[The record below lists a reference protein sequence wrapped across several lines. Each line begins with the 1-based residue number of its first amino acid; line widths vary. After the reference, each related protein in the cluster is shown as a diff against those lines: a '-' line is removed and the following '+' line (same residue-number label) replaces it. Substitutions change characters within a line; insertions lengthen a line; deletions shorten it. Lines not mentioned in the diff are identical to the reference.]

1 MLIRCERCQAL
12 YSLQDGVVKGA
23 TASGG
28 GFAVECGRCEL
39 VFAAK
44 IPQGKAPPSGG
55 PARPPSVKTHQAQP
69 KTTPA
74 KGSAAVE
81 RQGGAQP
88 TGDELAKALR
98 PKRPVP
104 VSDPESFEKL
114 LAAKARTRRN
124 LVIALCLVALVGLG
138 AALTPVI
145 KKKLGGL
152 PAAAQAKLEKA
163 RQKLLLDDAQS
174 LEQAVALL
182 GEAARMAPGEAGP
195 EGERAFALLVQAG
208 AHKDLAD
215 RLEAA
220 AREQN
225 DKIAKLQLEKPEGW
239 ELQVKAL
246 VEQVTAIAAERE
258 PHAQA
263 AQRLLSQ
270 GLSVAKAALEEDP
283 EEASANR
290 ALALY
295 QALNDAG
302 ERGLRLI
309 DKAEQQRPGEVALNA
324 WVRSQLQM
332 CGAPSRD
339 KQQKGLEQLAIA
351 RQAEPKLLR
360 ALYDQ
365 AAVEVERQ
373 LAGPAREK
381 LTTLLK
387 ENPQHERAKK
397 LLAALPAAQ

>member
-55 PARPPSVKTHQAQP
+55 PARPPSVKTHQALP

-124 LVIALCLVALVGLG
+124 VVIALCLVALVGLG

-145 KKKLGGL
+145 KKRFGGL

-163 RQKLLLDDAQS
+163 RQKLLLDDALS

-246 VEQVTAIAAERE
+246 IEQVTAIAAERE

-283 EEASANR
+283 DEASANR

-302 ERGLRLI
+302 DRGLRLI
-309 DKAEQQRPGEVALNA
+309 DKAEQQRPGDVALNA
-324 WVRSQLQM
+324 WVRAQLQM

-373 LAGPAREK
+373 QAGPAREK
-381 LTTLLK
+381 LGQLLK

-397 LLAALPAAQ
+397 LLAGLPAAQ